1 MVYQPQVAE
10 WAAQKHMVA
19 YAAVGVESPGA
30 QKPALGSIKVEADT
44 KVALDSRLVSFS
56 DLAVTESNFPSLSKD
71 QTRDVV
77 AEVVKAVP
85 TEERVIAL
93 DRVLAAVDKSQ
104 ILPKNVEGVK
114 ADPPPIFF
122 SQTPA
127 VLVNIDGDPIWSPI
141 KDNDLKYAVN
151 TNWDLFQHE
160 PTKTFYLLDNGSWLT
175 TTDLKGAW
183 TAAGKLP
190 ESFSKL
196 PADEN
201 WKETKAAV
209 PGKKL
214 AAGKLPKV
222 FVSLVPAEL
231 ILLTGAPSYVLVQ
244 GTQNLLWVSN
254 TESDVFR
261 MGKTGPVYFLVSGR
275 WFSAP
280 DFTGPWTFATPSMP
294 EVFQNIP
301 LEHPRSRVLA
311 AVPGTQQAAEAVLLA
326 QVPQTARVNKKTMK
340 APDVAYQGDPKFQ
353 PIEKTTL
360 EYAVNTDKQII
371 KFGDLYYMCFQGVW
385 FMSKSATGPWEVATS
400 IPKEIYGIP
409 SSSPAHNVTYVT
421 VEDDDDEWVTFA
433 AVAAYTGVMVAWGCA
448 VWGTGW
454 YHPPYWGWGGYYP
467 FYYPHYPSYGYG
479 AWYNP
484 WNGAYGRTAVA
495 YGPYGGAGVSAR
507 YNPSTGTYSR
517 GAAAWGPYGARG
529 AGQAY
534 NPRTGTY
541 AQTRQGSNVYGS
553 WGSTS
558 VQRGDQW
565 AQTSRVT
572 NNRTGTTTRVTQG
585 SGGGEAIS
593 RNTPGPGGSTVARTG
608 SGDVYAGRDGN
619 VYKKSGDSWQKSDG
633 SGGWSDVNRP
643 ETGVGSGTQAGTQQA
658 RDRAATGGGSTAP
671 PPDNDRPRGAG
682 WRRREQHG
690 PRDRRPAQP
699 RRAGALR
706 RVAAHER
713 LRRVAA
719 QRRRQHAPDHQLP
732 AERRRHEPRRRRAA
746 EIGEGRGWTAGRPRG
761 PTEVMMSFFVSAL
774 SENPELAIFLT
785 LAVGFVIGRIRIG
798 SFSLGNVVGT
808 LLAGVVIGQL
818 NIKVDPLVKVVFFD
832 LFLFATGYKVGP
844 QFFRGLKK
852 NAGPQVALTVVLCVT
867 SLVTTVTAAKI
878 MGYDSGTAAGLMAG
892 AFTESTVIGTAG
904 QTIERLDLPAEE
916 KQRQL
921 NNIPVA
927 YAVSYLVGTGFVVW
941 FLSSLAPRL
950 LKVNLKEESRKLEA
964 SMAGGNRPTPAA
976 VRCTASGICGR
987 SESETPRRR
996 GTAPWRS
1003 SSDRLLPNGCSW
1015 SASARATRSSAPPPK
1030 RCCGPETSRSS
1041 APGAT

>member
-1 MVYQPQVAE
+1 MSLRTYRQFGRTKVALLTAFAVLVQPFTYVMGQTAPPATQGATEKPTLASAAAATQKPAGAGTAAVAPAPIEKAWPRAFKTPTGMQVLLYTPQVSE
-10 WAAQKHMVA
+10 WSGQRHMVA
-19 YAAVGVESPGA
+19 YGAVGVEIPGA
-30 QKPALGSIKVEADT
+30 QKPALGSVKVEADT
-44 KVALDSRLVSFS
+44 KVSLEERLVNFS
-56 DLAVTESNFPSLSKD
+56 DLKLTETNFPTLTKE
-71 QTRDVV
+71 QTREIT
-77 AEVVKAVP
+77 AEIVKSMP
-85 TEERVIAL
+85 DEDRVIAL

-141 KDNDLKYAVN
+141 KENDLKYAVN

-160 PTKTFYLLDNGSWLT
+160 PTKSYYLLHEGSWLT
-175 TTDLKGAW
+175 TTDLKGEW
-183 TAAGKLP
+183 SQAGKLP

-201 WKETKAAV
+201 WKDTKAAV

-214 AAGKLPKV
+214 AANKVPKV
-222 FVSLVPAEL
+222 FVSFTPAEM
-231 ILLTGAPSYVLVQ
+231 ILLTGAPNYVLVD

-261 MGKTGPVYFLVSGR
+261 MGKTGSVYFLVSGR

-280 DFTGPWTFATPSMP
+280 DFTGPWTFSTPNMP

-326 QVPQTARVNKKTMK
+326 QVPQTARVNKKTTK

-353 PIEKTTL
+353 PIEQTKL

-385 FMSKSATGPWEVATS
+385 FISKSATGPWEVATS
-400 IPKEIYGIP
+400 IPKEIYEIP
-409 SSSPAHNVTYVT
+409 ASSPAHNVTYVT
-421 VEDDDDEWVTFA
+421 VVEDDDDEWVTYA

-467 FYYPHYPSYGYG
+467 YYYPHYPSYGYG

-507 YNPSTGTYSR
+507 YNPTTGTYSR

-619 VYKKSGDSWQKSDG
+619 VYKKTDGGWQQYDG
-633 SGGWSDVNRP
+633 SGNWSNVDRP
-643 ETGVGSGTQAGTQQA
+643 ETGVGSGTQTGAQA
-658 RDRAATGGGSTAP
+658 RDRAATGGGATGGTRPATA
-671 PPDNDRPRGAG
+671 DRAGQAGAG
-682 WRRREQHG
+682 VSSMDRATVDQLNRDARARAEGSQRTRDYGTVQRSGGMSGASSRVSSGSYRPSGGGMRAGGGGRRR
-690 PRDRRPAQP
+690 
-699 RRAGALR
+699 
-706 RVAAHER
+706 
-713 LRRVAA
+713 
-719 QRRRQHAPDHQLP
+719 
-732 AERRRHEPRRRRAA
+732 
-746 EIGEGRGWTAGRPRG
+746 
-761 PTEVMMSFFVSAL
+761 
-774 SENPELAIFLT
+774 
-785 LAVGFVIGRIRIG
+785 
-798 SFSLGNVVGT
+798 
-808 LLAGVVIGQL
+808 
-818 NIKVDPLVKVVFFD
+818 
-832 LFLFATGYKVGP
+832 
-844 QFFRGLKK
+844 
-852 NAGPQVALTVVLCVT
+852 
-867 SLVTTVTAAKI
+867 
-878 MGYDSGTAAGLMAG
+878 
-892 AFTESTVIGTAG
+892 
-904 QTIERLDLPAEE
+904 
-916 KQRQL
+916 
-921 NNIPVA
+921 
-927 YAVSYLVGTGFVVW
+927 
-941 FLSSLAPRL
+941 
-950 LKVNLKEESRKLEA
+950 
-964 SMAGGNRPTPAA
+964 
-976 VRCTASGICGR
+976 
-987 SESETPRRR
+987 
-996 GTAPWRS
+996 
-1003 SSDRLLPNGCSW
+1003 
-1015 SASARATRSSAPPPK
+1015 
-1030 RCCGPETSRSS
+1030 
-1041 APGAT
+1041 

>member
-1 MVYQPQVAE
+1 MTLRAHHQSGRTRIALVTAFALIAQPLAPVMAQMPAPKAVAPQTATVPLPSTTAAQKPAAAATTAKPAAASPAAAQAPPVDGGWPRAYQTPAGTKVVVYQPQVAE
-10 WAAQKHMVA
+10 WRTQKHMVA

-56 DLAVTESNFPSLSKD
+56 DMAVTESNFPSLSKD

-85 TEERVIAL
+85 TEDRVLAL

-141 KDNDLKYAVN
+141 KENDLKYAVN

-209 PGKKL
+209 PGKTL

-222 FVSLVPAEL
+222 FVSLTPAEL

-572 NNRTGTTTRVTQG
+572 NSRTGTTTRVTQG

-658 RDRAATGGGSTAP
+658 RDRAATGGGSTATS
-671 PPDNDRPRGAG
+671 RPATADGSTYDQLNRDARARSEGTQRTSAYGASQRSGGASTRPTTSYRPSGGGMSRGG
-682 WRRREQHG
+682 GGRRR
-690 PRDRRPAQP
+690 
-699 RRAGALR
+699 
-706 RVAAHER
+706 
-713 LRRVAA
+713 
-719 QRRRQHAPDHQLP
+719 
-732 AERRRHEPRRRRAA
+732 
-746 EIGEGRGWTAGRPRG
+746 
-761 PTEVMMSFFVSAL
+761 
-774 SENPELAIFLT
+774 
-785 LAVGFVIGRIRIG
+785 
-798 SFSLGNVVGT
+798 
-808 LLAGVVIGQL
+808 
-818 NIKVDPLVKVVFFD
+818 
-832 LFLFATGYKVGP
+832 
-844 QFFRGLKK
+844 
-852 NAGPQVALTVVLCVT
+852 
-867 SLVTTVTAAKI
+867 
-878 MGYDSGTAAGLMAG
+878 
-892 AFTESTVIGTAG
+892 
-904 QTIERLDLPAEE
+904 
-916 KQRQL
+916 
-921 NNIPVA
+921 
-927 YAVSYLVGTGFVVW
+927 
-941 FLSSLAPRL
+941 
-950 LKVNLKEESRKLEA
+950 
-964 SMAGGNRPTPAA
+964 
-976 VRCTASGICGR
+976 
-987 SESETPRRR
+987 
-996 GTAPWRS
+996 
-1003 SSDRLLPNGCSW
+1003 
-1015 SASARATRSSAPPPK
+1015 
-1030 RCCGPETSRSS
+1030 
-1041 APGAT
+1041 

>member
-1 MVYQPQVAE
+1 MSMRTHHQSGRSRIALVTALALLAQPLTPVMGQTPAPQAAAQKPASQAAAQAPADLGWPRAYQTPSGSKIVLYQPQVSE
-10 WAAQKHMVA
+10 WAAQKHVVA
-19 YAAVGVESPGA
+19 YAAVGVEAPGA
-30 QKPALGSIKVEADT
+30 QKPALGSVKIEADT
-44 KVALDSRLVSFS
+44 KVALDQRLVSFS
-56 DLAVTESNFPSLSKD
+56 DMAITESNFPSLSKD
-71 QTRDVV
+71 QTREIVT
-77 AEVVKAVP
+77 EIVKTIPVD
-85 TEERVIAL
+85 ERVIAL

-114 ADPPPIFF
+114 AEPPPIFF

-127 VLVNIDGDPIWSPI
+127 VLVNIDGEPIWSPI
-141 KDNDLKYAVN
+141 KENDLKYAVN

-190 ESFSKL
+190 ASFSKL

-222 FVSLVPAEL
+222 FVSSTPAEM
-231 ILLTGAPSYVLVQ
+231 ILLTGAPNYVLVD

-280 DFTGPWTFATPSMP
+280 EFTGPWTFATPNMP
-294 EVFQNIP
+294 EVFQTIP

-326 QVPQTARVNKKTMK
+326 QVPQTARVNKKEVK
-340 APDVAYQGDPKFQ
+340 APEVAYQGDPKFE
-353 PIEKTTL
+353 PIEKTKV
-360 EYAVNTDKQII
+360 EHAVNTDKQVI
-371 KFGDLYYMCFQGVW
+371 KFGDLYYLCFQGVW
-385 FMSKSATGPWEVATS
+385 FMSRSATGPWEVATS
-400 IPKEIYGIP
+400 IPMEIYEIP
-409 SSSPAHNVTYVT
+409 ATSSAHNVTYVT
-421 VEDDDDEWVTFA
+421 VVQDDDNNDEWVTFA

-448 VWGTGW
+448 VWGTGY

-467 FYYPHYPSYGYG
+467 YYYPHYPSYGYG

-572 NNRTGTTTRVTQG
+572 NNRTGTTTRITQG

-619 VYKKSGDSWQKSDG
+619 VYKKSGDSWQKYDG
-633 SGGWSDVNRP
+633 SGNWNTVERP
-643 ETGVGSGTQAGTQQA
+643 ETGVGSGAQAGTQA
-658 RDRAATGGGSTAP
+658 RDRAATGGGTTAATRP
-671 PPDNDRPRGAG
+671 ATADRPGQAGAG
-682 WRRREQHG
+682 VSTMDRGTVDQLNRDARARAEGSQRTRDYGTVQRSGGMSGASSRVSSGSYRPSGGGMRAGGGGRRR
-690 PRDRRPAQP
+690 
-699 RRAGALR
+699 
-706 RVAAHER
+706 
-713 LRRVAA
+713 
-719 QRRRQHAPDHQLP
+719 
-732 AERRRHEPRRRRAA
+732 
-746 EIGEGRGWTAGRPRG
+746 
-761 PTEVMMSFFVSAL
+761 
-774 SENPELAIFLT
+774 
-785 LAVGFVIGRIRIG
+785 
-798 SFSLGNVVGT
+798 
-808 LLAGVVIGQL
+808 
-818 NIKVDPLVKVVFFD
+818 
-832 LFLFATGYKVGP
+832 
-844 QFFRGLKK
+844 
-852 NAGPQVALTVVLCVT
+852 
-867 SLVTTVTAAKI
+867 
-878 MGYDSGTAAGLMAG
+878 
-892 AFTESTVIGTAG
+892 
-904 QTIERLDLPAEE
+904 
-916 KQRQL
+916 
-921 NNIPVA
+921 
-927 YAVSYLVGTGFVVW
+927 
-941 FLSSLAPRL
+941 
-950 LKVNLKEESRKLEA
+950 
-964 SMAGGNRPTPAA
+964 
-976 VRCTASGICGR
+976 
-987 SESETPRRR
+987 
-996 GTAPWRS
+996 
-1003 SSDRLLPNGCSW
+1003 
-1015 SASARATRSSAPPPK
+1015 
-1030 RCCGPETSRSS
+1030 
-1041 APGAT
+1041 